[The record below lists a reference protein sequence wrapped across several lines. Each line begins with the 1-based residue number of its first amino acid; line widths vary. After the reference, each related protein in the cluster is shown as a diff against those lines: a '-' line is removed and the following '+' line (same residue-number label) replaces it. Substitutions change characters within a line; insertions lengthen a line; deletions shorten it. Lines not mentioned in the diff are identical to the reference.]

1 MLTDTL
7 KNTLKDTLT
16 DTLNRI
22 RRNHALEH
30 AVVTL
35 LIEREVAAPPLGG
48 YSTRGGFF
56 IVAAIPTAELAS
68 VVTDALAK
76 LNAGETELA
85 VSPHCGT
92 NLATGA
98 LITSLITRIVIGK
111 RQMPLWKRLPLFAAS
126 AIAGGILGRK
136 IGNHIQR
143 RYTTLARMDALQVVS
158 ITPVLPGD
166 PPRLHRI
173 ATRIPASDRLP

>member
-1 MLTDTL
+1 MLTDTM
-7 KNTLKDTLT
+7 TSALKDTI
-16 DTLNRI
+16 NRI

-30 AVVTL
+30 AVVAL
-35 LIEREVAAPPLGG
+35 LLERGASPPIGG

-56 IVAAIPTAELAS
+56 IVAAIPTADLAS
-68 VVTDALAK
+68 VVSDALSK
-76 LNAGETELA
+76 LNAGESELA

-98 LITSLITRIVIGK
+98 LITSLITRLVIGK
-111 RQMPLWKRLPLFAAS
+111 RKMPLWKRLPLLAAA
-126 AIAGGILGRK
+126 AIAGGLLGRCV
-136 IGNHIQR
+136 GDVIQR

-158 ITPVLPGD
+158 ITPILQGD

-173 ATRIPASDRLP
+173 ATRIPASD

>member
-1 MLTDTL
+1 MTSAL
-7 KNTLKDTLT
+7 K

-35 LIEREVAAPPLGG
+35 LLERGVSPPLGG

-56 IVAAIPTAELAS
+56 IVAAVPTTDLAEIVAA
-68 VVTDALAK
+68 ALAK
-76 LNAGETELA
+76 LNAGESELA

-98 LITSLITRIVIGK
+98 LITSLITRVVIGK
-111 RQMPLWKRLPLFAAS
+111 RKMPLWKRLPLLAVAAL
-126 AIAGGILGRK
+126 AGGLLGRRV
-136 IGNHIQR
+136 GDVIQR
-143 RYTTLARMDALQVVS
+143 RYTTLARMDALQIVS
-158 ITPVLPGD
+158 ITPILHGD

-173 ATRIPASDRLP
+173 ATRIPAAD

>member
-7 KNTLKDTLT
+7 RDTLT

-30 AVVTL
+30 AVVAL
-35 LIEREVAAPPLGG
+35 LLERDAARPPLGG

-56 IVAAIPTAELAS
+56 IVAAIPTADLAS

-76 LNAGETELA
+76 LNAGESELA
-85 VSPHCGT
+85 VSDHCGT

-98 LITSLITRIVIGK
+98 LITSLITRVVIGK
-111 RQMPLWKRLPLFAAS
+111 RKMPLWKRLSLLAAA
-126 AIAGGILGRK
+126 AIAGGLLGRRV
-136 IGNHIQR
+136 GNEIQR
-143 RYTTLARMDALQVVS
+143 RYTTLARMDALQVAS
-158 ITPVLPGD
+158 ITPVLQGD

-173 ATRIPASDRLP
+173 ATRIPDAD

>member
-1 MLTDTL
+1 MLTDTM
-7 KNTLKDTLT
+7 TSALKDTI
-16 DTLNRI
+16 NRI

-35 LIEREVAAPPLGG
+35 LLERGVSPPLGG

-56 IVAAIPTAELAS
+56 IVAAVPTADLAEI
-68 VVTDALAK
+68 VADALAK
-76 LNAGETELA
+76 LNAGESDLA

-98 LITSLITRIVIGK
+98 LITSLITRLVIGK
-111 RQMPLWKRLPLFAAS
+111 RKMPLWKRLPLLAAA
-126 AIAGGILGRK
+126 AIAGGLLGRRV
-136 IGNHIQR
+136 GNVIQR

-158 ITPVLPGD
+158 ITPILQGD

-173 ATRIPASDRLP
+173 ATRIPASD

>member
-7 KNTLKDTLT
+7 K

-35 LIEREVAAPPLGG
+35 LLERELADPPLGG

-56 IVAAIPTAELAS
+56 IVAAIPTTDLAEIVA
-68 VVTDALAK
+68 DALSK
-76 LNAGETELA
+76 LNAGESDLA

-98 LITSLITRIVIGK
+98 LITSLITRVVIGK
-111 RQMPLWKRLPLFAAS
+111 RKMPLWKRLPLLAAA
-126 AIAGGILGRK
+126 AIAGGLLGRRV
-136 IGNHIQR
+136 GNLIQR

-158 ITPVLPGD
+158 ITPVLQGD

-173 ATRIPASDRLP
+173 ATRIPASD

>member
-7 KNTLKDTLT
+7 K

-35 LIEREVAAPPLGG
+35 LLERGVSPPLGG

-56 IVAAIPTAELAS
+56 IGAAIPTADLAS
-68 VVTDALAK
+68 VVSDALAK
-76 LNAGETELA
+76 LNAGESDLA

-98 LITSLITRIVIGK
+98 LITSLITRLVIGK
-111 RQMPLWKRLPLFAAS
+111 RKMPLWKRLPLLAAA
-126 AIAGGILGRK
+126 AIAGGLLGRRL
-136 IGNHIQR
+136 GDVIQR

-158 ITPVLPGD
+158 ITPVLQGN

-173 ATRIPASDRLP
+173 ATRIPASD

>member
-1 MLTDTL
+1 MLPDTL
-7 KNTLKDTLT
+7 KDTLKDTLT

-35 LIEREVAAPPLGG
+35 LLERGIDPPLGG

-56 IVAAIPTAELAS
+56 IVAAVPTADLAS
-68 VVTDALAK
+68 AVTDALAK

-98 LITSLITRIVIGK
+98 LITSLITRLVIGK
-111 RQMPLWKRLPLFAAS
+111 RKMPLWKRLPLFAAS
-126 AIAGGILGRK
+126 AIAGGLLGRK
-136 IGNHIQR
+136 IGNEIQR

-158 ITPVLPGD
+158 ITPIFQGD

-173 ATRIPASDRLP
+173 ATRIPTSD